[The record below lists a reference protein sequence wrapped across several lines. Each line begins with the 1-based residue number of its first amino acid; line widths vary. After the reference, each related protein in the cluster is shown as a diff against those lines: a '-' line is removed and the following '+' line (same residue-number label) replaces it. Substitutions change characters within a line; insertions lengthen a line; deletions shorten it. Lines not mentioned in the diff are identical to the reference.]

1 MYTPFK
7 KHMVD
12 VVVAELQ
19 TLHSIN
25 QKVQPSSKSSTFL
38 SVSTFETHRANSCG
52 GKFLTVC
59 YGNS

>member
-12 VVVAELQ
+12 VVVSELQ

-25 QKVQPSSKSSTFL
+25 QKVKPTSKVPHSFRFSHSKSNEQIR
-38 SVSTFETHRANSCG
+38 VAAN
-52 GKFLTVC
+52 F
-59 YGNS
+59 